1 MTAFLLTA
9 LCLLPGA
16 QAQDLPPPLPA
27 DSSTESAESTE
38 AGETVEEGTTEG
50 AVDPHDAGDPAHEE
64 PEATDSAGDSG
75 GEHAGT
81 PEHAGDPEP
90 HDAEPN
96 AEHAP
101 ESSGHSEH
109 EADAPPEPVGLQ
121 PAPAPQPTPGLG
133 SGLFDFLGDGG
144 ADTPPE
150 DRPDV
155 VVVNQGNRPIA
166 GPFDRI
172 LPSGPQPGLAHAWPL
187 GFLAVLCVM
196 LATLFRRSTRDLRS
210 SGLIPQILLTAEV
223 VFRLLAAA
231 FGIAAIGALVPRALA
246 PALPVVIVAA
256 AIAAG
261 WSARDVLQDLVA
273 GIFLGVEGQL
283 RAGHWVRGDRYSGTV
298 EAMGLRVTWLRDVY
312 GRRIVV
318 PNRVLLAQPLVAD
331 DNPWPRIQFTVAMPS
346 DASTRTIRAALEE
359 AILVSPWVAPTPDVE
374 VHPDGIE
381 PGHWHIAVRLLDSQY
396 ADRFQGLLRERVEE
410 ILP

>member
-1 MTAFLLTA
+1 MPVADDVPETESVPSTDASEDDA
-9 LCLLPGA
+9 HGE
-16 QAQDLPPPLPA
+16 DGHGD
-27 DSSTESAESTE
+27 DSSH
-38 AGETVEEGTTEG
+38 GE
-50 AVDPHDAGDPAHEE
+50 DAGQVRDGHGEGSEHAGDGHGDDAGHGEEAAHEDARHGE
-64 PEATDSAGDSG
+64 EAAHD
-75 GEHAGT
+75 GEHAGE
-81 PEHAGDPEP
+81 PSHGGD
-90 HDAEPN
+90 
-96 AEHAP
+96 
-101 ESSGHSEH
+101 G
-109 EADAPPEPVGLQ
+109 PPETE
-121 PAPAPQPTPGLG
+121 AAPQGIG
-133 SGLFDFLGDGG
+133 SGLFDFLGDAGE
-144 ADTPPE
+144 APAS

-155 VVVNQGNRPIA
+155 VVVNQGGQPTTSAI
-166 GPFDRI
+166 DRI
-172 LPSGPQPGLAHAWPL
+172 LPLGPRPGLRNAIPL
-187 GFLAVLCVM
+187 GFVAILCVV
-196 LATLFRRSTRDLRS
+196 LATVFRRSARDLRS
-210 SGLIPQILLTAEV
+210 SGIIPQVLRTSEV

-231 FGIAAIGALVPRALA
+231 FGIAAIGALVPPALS

-273 GIFLGVEGQL
+273 GVFLGVEGQL
-283 RAGHWVRGDRYSGTV
+283 RAGHWVRGEKYSGTV

-346 DASTRTIRAALEE
+346 DASTRTVRAALEE

-374 VHPDGIE
+374 VHPDGID